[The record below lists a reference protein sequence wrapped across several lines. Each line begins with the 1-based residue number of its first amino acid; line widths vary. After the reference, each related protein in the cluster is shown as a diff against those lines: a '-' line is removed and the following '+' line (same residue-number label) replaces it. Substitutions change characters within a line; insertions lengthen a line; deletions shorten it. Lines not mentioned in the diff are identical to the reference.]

1 MATYVAIKVI
11 SIEGQLVEIRFN
23 IIFFNCC
30 KRDNLKLVFKST
42 VQYCTLLVM
51 LVLIL
56 FDAK

>member
-23 IIFFNCC
+23 IIFLNCC